1 MSNSELTSAVVVTGG
16 SRGIGRAIV
25 ERLAKDGHF
34 VAFSYNSDAS
44 AAEKVREAIGPDRS
58 LAFQWS
64 GGDDP
69 AALEAVL
76 ATIKGMGLELHAL
89 VNNAG
94 ITRDGYFALAGSQD
108 FRDVLEVNLLGMA
121 SSARTF
127 IRTMISQKSG
137 VVVNISSIAGIMGTE
152 GQTAY
157 SAAKAGIS
165 AFTKSLAREVG
176 RYGVRV
182 VCVAPGFVDTEMF
195 AKVPVQ
201 QRKPMVEKVPLRR
214 PGRPEEIAEVVRF
227 LASSAASYVNGTTL
241 VVDGGLS

>member
-1 MSNSELTSAVVVTGG
+1 MQSAVVVTGG

-25 ERLAKDGHF
+25 ERFAKDGHF
-34 VAFSYNSDAS
+34 VAFSFNTGST
-44 AAEKVREAIGPDRS
+44 AAEEVREVVGLDRCM
-58 LAFQWS
+58 AFQWS
-64 GGDDP
+64 GGDEP
-69 AALEAVL
+69 SALEAVL
-76 ATIKGMGLELHAL
+76 GTIKERGLRLDAL

-94 ITRDGYFALAGSQD
+94 ITRDGYFALSGSQD

-121 SSARTF
+121 SSTRTF
-127 IRTMISQKSG
+127 IRTMISQKQG
-137 VVVNISSIAGIMGTE
+137 VVVNISSIAGVMGTE

-165 AFTKSLAREVG
+165 AFTKSLSREVG
-176 RYGVRV
+176 RYGVRA

-201 QRKPMVEKVPLRR
+201 QRKPMLEKVPLRR

-227 LASSAASYVNGTTL
+227 LASPQASYINGTTV